1 MLQNKYYHSLA
12 VPLPVYSISTSIK
25 LNVAVQA
32 SPRKELG
39 AFIRAGVSTFQGLVV
54 LLSFGVLRATEFR
67 DLVCLRVWWFSV
79 YVGVGLRDSAVQG
92 TRVLGVGDLQ
102 LRFC

>member
-1 MLQNKYYHSLA
+1 M
-12 VPLPVYSISTSIK
+12 
-25 LNVAVQA
+25 
-32 SPRKELG
+32 
-39 AFIRAGVSTFQGLVV
+39 V
-54 LLSFGVLRATEFR
+54 LLSFGVLRASEFR
-67 DLVCLRVWWFSV
+67 DLLCLRVWWFSV